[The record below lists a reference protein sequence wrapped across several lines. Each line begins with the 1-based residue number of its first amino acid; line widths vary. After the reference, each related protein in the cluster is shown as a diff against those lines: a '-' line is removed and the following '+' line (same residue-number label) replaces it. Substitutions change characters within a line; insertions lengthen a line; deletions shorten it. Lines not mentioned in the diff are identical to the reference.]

1 MASTSKVPLL
11 PRHTHEIG
19 ESSSSRDSP
28 TAGASTFQAQI
39 VARQEEIRR
48 LILQIQKIEHRMYMR
63 IHCKDWYPVR
73 PLSPPRPSASVLELN
88 LLWSLQEERR
98 DNEERLW
105 DCKNNKAQL
114 TSRTSKL
121 IKQTEE
127 SKAMVSAL
135 ASKIDLLRRIKPT
148 EPQVHDPETRQKTK
162 KED

>member
-63 IHCKDWYPVR
+63 IHCKDWYP
-73 PLSPPRPSASVLELN
+73 
-88 LLWSLQEERR
+88 EERR

-114 TSRTSKL
+114 TSRTMTEVE
-121 IKQTEE
+121 QT
-127 SKAMVSAL
+127 
-135 ASKIDLLRRIKPT
+135 
-148 EPQVHDPETRQKTK
+148 TRWDEGRQG
-162 KED
+162 